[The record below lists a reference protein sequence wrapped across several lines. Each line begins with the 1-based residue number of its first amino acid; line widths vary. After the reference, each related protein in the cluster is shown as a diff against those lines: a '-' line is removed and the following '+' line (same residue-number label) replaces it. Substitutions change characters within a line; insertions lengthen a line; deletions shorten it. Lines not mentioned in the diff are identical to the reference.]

1 VAPYRELSIILEES
15 FDLADYLTNLN
26 QIPNKNP
33 FVGQGVASTL
43 GLIEGGL
50 LHLRPIVDV

>member
-1 VAPYRELSIILEES
+1 MELSIILEES